1 MTPPTIVPFG
11 DAAALITFPGEATIE
26 TAARSQALARRIR
39 AATRGRSG
47 WGAAVPAAASV
58 LVHVNPIDPGVPDVL
73 RALGDIAAMLEPGD
87 DVWPDVGPPV
97 EIPVRYG
104 GEDGPDLPD
113 VAARMG
119 LSPSDVI
126 ERHASAT
133 YRVLF
138 LGFAPG
144 FGYLGPLAP
153 SLVLPRRATPRVR
166 VPAGSVAIGGTY
178 TAVYPGESP
187 GGWHVLG
194 RSSAPIWDPRRD
206 SPAMLQPGGIVR
218 FVPEAK

>member
-1 MTPPTIVPFG
+1 M
-11 DAAALITFPGEATIE
+11 
-26 TAARSQALARRIR
+26 
-39 AATRGRSG
+39 
-47 WGAAVPAAASV
+47 
-58 LVHVNPIDPGVPDVL
+58 L

-166 VPAGSVAIGGTY
+166 VPAGSVAIAGPY

>member
-1 MTPPTIVPFG
+1 M
-11 DAAALITFPGEATIE
+11 PGVKP
-26 TAARSQALARRIR
+26 
-39 AATRGRSG
+39 GSG
-47 WGAAVPAAASV
+47 SGAAVPAAASV

-73 RALGDIAAMLEPGD
+73 GALGDIAAMLEPGD
-87 DVWPDVGPPV
+87 DVGPEVGQPV

-166 VPAGSVAIGGTY
+166 VPAGSVAIGGTD
-178 TAVYPGESP
+178 TPGYSREKPRGLHLISP
-187 GGWHVLG
+187 FH
-194 RSSAPIWDPRRD
+194 APAWGT
-206 SPAMLQPGGIVR
+206 SP
-218 FVPEAK
+218 